1 MDWNTPGQVLHLKMS
16 NNLSVEEFI
25 EIDKEINEH
34 LQACDERIALIVDA
48 SDAQFSPYSIEKV
61 KPTQK
66 YLNSYQISQ
75 LIVVGDKK
83 LNRLA
88 MLLLFNLCRPRLQF
102 CDNFDQAKRY
112 LSMSNM
118 QTGYLVV

>member
-1 MDWNTPGQVLHLKMS
+1 MAYEMIWNIPGRVLQLKMS
-16 NNLSVEEFI
+16 NSLSFEEFI

-34 LQACDERIALIVDA
+34 LQECSERITLIVDA
-48 SDAQFSPYSIEKV
+48 SEAKFSPYSIQRV

-75 LIVVGDKK
+75 LIIVGDTK

-88 MLLLFNLCRPRLQF
+88 MLLLFNLCRPKLQF
-102 CDNFDQAKRY
+102 CDNYDQAERY
-112 LSMSNM
+112 LKYN
-118 QTGYLVV
+118 